1 MLGVGVVIIGGCQ
14 PGDGLTSMLSIIK
27 HLRHASNQRVT
38 IIARLRN
45 QEYADGLICQQSSSI
60 FTNRT
65 TAATTT
71 LLQQAGQVYPLV
83 LFSLPGLFD
92 VSISCIVAHF
102 YQ

>member
-71 LLQQAGQVYPLV
+71 LHLAGQVHPLV